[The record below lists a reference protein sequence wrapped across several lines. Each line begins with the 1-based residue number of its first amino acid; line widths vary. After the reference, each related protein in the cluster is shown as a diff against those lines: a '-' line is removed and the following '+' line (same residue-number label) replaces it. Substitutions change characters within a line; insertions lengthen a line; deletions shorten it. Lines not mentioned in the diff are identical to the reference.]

1 MLPRRGP
8 FPVRGHFWDTPGQNI
23 AIVRHPGTHN
33 VNISPPPDAWECISR
48 APCRRR
54 TAESALR
61 AHVVMRRSPGNALR
75 GHVLPCPTAR
85 WRTAAAYR
93 QQSHPSAAQGAVCSF
108 PPYPARAHPRDAAVP
123 SCGGGRRRD
132 ERAGTLAR
140 AVRWVWRRIDVRP
153 TWGAGAIGCWL
164 ATRRSVGHG
173 SGAGPTRTRACGCNS
188 GAHTHRRAVRPPDA
202 PELLQVCTAS
212 GRSRQLRAHRPLSA
226 GAFGHG
232 PSRARGNAVGC
243 GRYRLQGQLR
253 CKSTNEPVHSNIF
266 PLRY

>member
-8 FPVRGHFWDTPGQNI
+8 FPDRGHFRDTPGQNI
-23 AIVRHPGTHN
+23 AIVRHLGTHN

-123 SCGGGRRRD
+123 SCGGGHRRD
-132 ERAGTLAR
+132 EGAGALMRAAYLGAGGASVR
-140 AVRWVWRRIDVRP
+140 AVRWVRGIDVQP
-153 TWGAGAIGCWL
+153 TVGVRGPSAAGSQPAGAWSRLG
-164 ATRRSVGHG
+164 
-173 SGAGPTRTRACGCNS
+173 RA
-188 GAHTHRRAVRPPDA
+188 AH
-202 PELLQVCTAS
+202 
-212 GRSRQLRAHRPLSA
+212 
-226 GAFGHG
+226 
-232 PSRARGNAVGC
+232 
-243 GRYRLQGQLR
+243 
-253 CKSTNEPVHSNIF
+253 
-266 PLRY
+266 

>member
-164 ATRRSVGHG
+164 ATRRSVVTARARDLLGRER
-173 SGAGPTRTRACGCNS
+173 AAATRTRIRTAAPSAHQTRRSCCRYALRRD
-188 GAHTHRRAVRPPDA
+188 GAVSFARAVR
-202 PELLQVCTAS
+202 
-212 GRSRQLRAHRPLSA
+212 
-226 GAFGHG
+226 
-232 PSRARGNAVGC
+232 
-243 GRYRLQGQLR
+243 
-253 CKSTNEPVHSNIF
+253 
-266 PLRY
+266 

>member
-93 QQSHPSAAQGAVCSF
+93 QQSHPSAAQGAACSF

-164 ATRRSVGHG
+164 ATRRSVVTARARDLLGRG
-173 SGAGPTRTRACGCNS
+173 RAAATRA
-188 GAHTHRRAVRPPDA
+188 RIR
-202 PELLQVCTAS
+202 TA
-212 GRSRQLRAHRPLSA
+212 ALSA
-226 GAFGHG
+226 HQTRRSCCRYALRRDGAVSF
-232 PSRARGNAVGC
+232 ARTV
-243 GRYRLQGQLR
+243 R
-253 CKSTNEPVHSNIF
+253 
-266 PLRY
+266 

>member
-1 MLPRRGP
+1 MQRKVPLPGKIFTWCILQQRFAGLFGCMARISCQSQLILNTRRRYIATKGP
-8 FPVRGHFWDTPGQNI
+8 FSRPRPFWDTPGQNI

-48 APCRRR
+48 TPCRRR

-61 AHVVMRRSPGNALR
+61 AHVAMRRPPGNALR

-108 PPYPARAHPRDAAVP
+108 PPYPARAYPRDAAVP

-140 AVRWVWRRIDVRP
+140 AAYWG
-153 TWGAGAIGCWL
+153 GAGGTLMRAAYLEHGRGIG
-164 ATRRSVGHG
+164 AR
-173 SGAGPTRTRACGCNS
+173 
-188 GAHTHRRAVRPPDA
+188 
-202 PELLQVCTAS
+202 
-212 GRSRQLRAHRPLSA
+212 RPLGVA
-226 GAFGHG
+226 AH
-232 PSRARGNAVGC
+232 
-243 GRYRLQGQLR
+243 
-253 CKSTNEPVHSNIF
+253 
-266 PLRY
+266 

>member
-1 MLPRRGP
+1 MPRRGP

-54 TAESALR
+54 TAESVLR

-164 ATRRSVGHG
+164 ATRRSVVTARARDLLGRG
-173 SGAGPTRTRACGCNS
+173 RAAATRA
-188 GAHTHRRAVRPPDA
+188 RIR
-202 PELLQVCTAS
+202 TA
-212 GRSRQLRAHRPLSA
+212 ALSA
-226 GAFGHG
+226 HQTRRSCCRYALRRDGAVSF
-232 PSRARGNAVGC
+232 ARTV
-243 GRYRLQGQLR
+243 R
-253 CKSTNEPVHSNIF
+253 
-266 PLRY
+266 

>member
-1 MLPRRGP
+1 MPRRGP

-164 ATRRSVGHG
+164 ATRRSVVTARARDLLGRG
-173 SGAGPTRTRACGCNS
+173 RAAATRA
-188 GAHTHRRAVRPPDA
+188 RIR
-202 PELLQVCTAS
+202 TA
-212 GRSRQLRAHRPLSA
+212 ALSA
-226 GAFGHG
+226 HQTRRSCCRYALRRDGAVSF
-232 PSRARGNAVGC
+232 ARTV
-243 GRYRLQGQLR
+243 R
-253 CKSTNEPVHSNIF
+253 
-266 PLRY
+266 

>member
-1 MLPRRGP
+1 MPRRGP

-54 TAESALR
+54 TTESALR

-164 ATRRSVGHG
+164 ATRRSVVTARARDLLGRG
-173 SGAGPTRTRACGCNS
+173 RAAATRA
-188 GAHTHRRAVRPPDA
+188 RIR
-202 PELLQVCTAS
+202 TA
-212 GRSRQLRAHRPLSA
+212 ALSA
-226 GAFGHG
+226 HQTRRSCCRYALRRDGAVSF
-232 PSRARGNAVGC
+232 ARTV
-243 GRYRLQGQLR
+243 R
-253 CKSTNEPVHSNIF
+253 
-266 PLRY
+266 

>member
-1 MLPRRGP
+1 MPRRGP

-164 ATRRSVGHG
+164 ATRRSVVTARARDLLGRG
-173 SGAGPTRTRACGCNS
+173 RAAATRARIRTAALSAHQTRRSCCRYALRRD
-188 GAHTHRRAVRPPDA
+188 GAVSFARAVR
-202 PELLQVCTAS
+202 
-212 GRSRQLRAHRPLSA
+212 
-226 GAFGHG
+226 
-232 PSRARGNAVGC
+232 
-243 GRYRLQGQLR
+243 
-253 CKSTNEPVHSNIF
+253 
-266 PLRY
+266 

>member
-140 AVRWVWRRIDVRP
+140 AAYWVWRRIDVRP

-164 ATRRSVGHG
+164 ATRRSVVTARARDLLGRG
-173 SGAGPTRTRACGCNS
+173 RAAATRARIRTAALSAHQTRRSYCRYALRRD
-188 GAHTHRRAVRPPDA
+188 GAVSFARAVR
-202 PELLQVCTAS
+202 
-212 GRSRQLRAHRPLSA
+212 
-226 GAFGHG
+226 
-232 PSRARGNAVGC
+232 
-243 GRYRLQGQLR
+243 
-253 CKSTNEPVHSNIF
+253 
-266 PLRY
+266 

>member
-140 AVRWVWRRIDVRP
+140 AAYGGGRGRDIDARRLP
-153 TWGAGAIGCWL
+153 GAREG
-164 ATRRSVGHG
+164 
-173 SGAGPTRTRACGCNS
+173 
-188 GAHTHRRAVRPPDA
+188 HRRAP
-202 PELLQVCTAS
+202 
-212 GRSRQLRAHRPLSA
+212 SA
-226 GAFGHG
+226 GCGGALTCGLPGARG
-232 PSRARGNAVGC
+232 PSAAGSQPAEAWSRLGRGT
-243 GRYRLQGQLR
+243 Y
-253 CKSTNEPVHSNIF
+253 
-266 PLRY
+266 

>member
-1 MLPRRGP
+1 MPRRGP

-123 SCGGGRRRD
+123 SCGGGCRRD

-140 AVRWVWRRIDVRP
+140 AAYWGGRGRDIDARRLP
-153 TWGAGAIGCWL
+153 GAREG
-164 ATRRSVGHG
+164 
-173 SGAGPTRTRACGCNS
+173 
-188 GAHTHRRAVRPPDA
+188 HRRAP
-202 PELLQVCTAS
+202 
-212 GRSRQLRAHRPLSA
+212 SA
-226 GAFGHG
+226 GCGGSLTCGLPGARG
-232 PSRARGNAVGC
+232 PSAAGSQPAEAWSRLGRGT
-243 GRYRLQGQLR
+243 Y
-253 CKSTNEPVHSNIF
+253 
-266 PLRY
+266 

>member
-1 MLPRRGP
+1 MLPRRGH

-164 ATRRSVGHG
+164 ATRRSVVTARARDLLGRG
-173 SGAGPTRTRACGCNS
+173 RAAATRARIRTAALSAHQTRRSCCRYALRRD
-188 GAHTHRRAVRPPDA
+188 GAVSFARAVR
-202 PELLQVCTAS
+202 
-212 GRSRQLRAHRPLSA
+212 
-226 GAFGHG
+226 
-232 PSRARGNAVGC
+232 
-243 GRYRLQGQLR
+243 
-253 CKSTNEPVHSNIF
+253 
-266 PLRY
+266 

>member
-164 ATRRSVGHG
+164 ATRRSVVTARARDLLGRG
-173 SGAGPTRTRACGCNS
+173 RAAATRARIRTAALSAHQTRRSCCRYALRRD
-188 GAHTHRRAVRPPDA
+188 GAVSFARAVR
-202 PELLQVCTAS
+202 
-212 GRSRQLRAHRPLSA
+212 
-226 GAFGHG
+226 
-232 PSRARGNAVGC
+232 
-243 GRYRLQGQLR
+243 
-253 CKSTNEPVHSNIF
+253 
-266 PLRY
+266 

>member
-1 MLPRRGP
+1 MLPRRGS

-164 ATRRSVGHG
+164 ATRRSVVTARARDLLGRG
-173 SGAGPTRTRACGCNS
+173 RAAATRA
-188 GAHTHRRAVRPPDA
+188 RIR
-202 PELLQVCTAS
+202 TA
-212 GRSRQLRAHRPLSA
+212 ALSA
-226 GAFGHG
+226 HQTRRSCCRYALRRDGAVSF
-232 PSRARGNAVGC
+232 ARTV
-243 GRYRLQGQLR
+243 R
-253 CKSTNEPVHSNIF
+253 
-266 PLRY
+266 

>member
-164 ATRRSVGHG
+164 ATRRSVVTARARDLLGRG
-173 SGAGPTRTRACGCNS
+173 RTAATRA
-188 GAHTHRRAVRPPDA
+188 RIR
-202 PELLQVCTAS
+202 TA
-212 GRSRQLRAHRPLSA
+212 ALSA
-226 GAFGHG
+226 HQTRRSCCRYALRRDGAVSF
-232 PSRARGNAVGC
+232 ARTV
-243 GRYRLQGQLR
+243 R
-253 CKSTNEPVHSNIF
+253 
-266 PLRY
+266 

>member
-164 ATRRSVGHG
+164 TTRRSVVTARARDLLGRG
-173 SGAGPTRTRACGCNS
+173 RAAATRA
-188 GAHTHRRAVRPPDA
+188 RIR
-202 PELLQVCTAS
+202 TA
-212 GRSRQLRAHRPLSA
+212 ALSA
-226 GAFGHG
+226 HQTRRSCCRYALRRDGAVSF
-232 PSRARGNAVGC
+232 ARTV
-243 GRYRLQGQLR
+243 R
-253 CKSTNEPVHSNIF
+253 
-266 PLRY
+266 

>member
-164 ATRRSVGHG
+164 ATRRSVVTARARDLLGRG
-173 SGAGPTRTRACGCNS
+173 RAAATRTRIRTAAPSAHQTRRSCCRYALRRD
-188 GAHTHRRAVRPPDA
+188 GAVSFARAVR
-202 PELLQVCTAS
+202 
-212 GRSRQLRAHRPLSA
+212 
-226 GAFGHG
+226 
-232 PSRARGNAVGC
+232 
-243 GRYRLQGQLR
+243 
-253 CKSTNEPVHSNIF
+253 
-266 PLRY
+266 

>member
-164 ATRRSVGHG
+164 ATRRSVVTARARDLLGRG
-173 SGAGPTRTRACGCNS
+173 RAAATRA
-188 GAHTHRRAVRPPDA
+188 RIR
-202 PELLQVCTAS
+202 TA
-212 GRSRQLRAHRPLSA
+212 ALSA
-226 GAFGHG
+226 HQTRRSCCRYALRRDGAVSF
-232 PSRARGNAVGC
+232 ARTV
-243 GRYRLQGQLR
+243 R
-253 CKSTNEPVHSNIF
+253 
-266 PLRY
+266 

>member
-1 MLPRRGP
+1 MPRRGP

-153 TWGAGAIGCWL
+153 AWGAGAIGCWL
-164 ATRRSVGHG
+164 ATRRSVVTARARDLLGRG
-173 SGAGPTRTRACGCNS
+173 RAAATRA
-188 GAHTHRRAVRPPDA
+188 RIR
-202 PELLQVCTAS
+202 TA
-212 GRSRQLRAHRPLSA
+212 ALSA
-226 GAFGHG
+226 HQTRRSCCRYALRRDGAVSF
-232 PSRARGNAVGC
+232 ARTV
-243 GRYRLQGQLR
+243 R
-253 CKSTNEPVHSNIF
+253 
-266 PLRY
+266 